1 MSKIKLIAIIG
12 RSASGK
18 DSLVQATLNAH
29 PNLHKITHYTTR
41 PPRPNEANEVDYF
54 FISEE
59 EMNNL
64 KKSMFSTTCF
74 NNWYYAIGKN
84 SFDKNKINIG
94 VFNPIELKYLIDF
107 YPNSFEFHIIET
119 RATEEDRYYRSLR
132 RLDSFFDKEGL
143 MEMCRRNQA
152 DEIDFKNIENI
163 PRKILFTSYCEGS
176 AEYNL
181 AYMNGVIDTLDSLV

>member
-1 MSKIKLIAIIG
+1 MNKIKLIAIIG

-41 PPRPNEANEVDYF
+41 PPRPNEINGVDYF

-59 EMNNL
+59 EMNSL
-64 KKSMFSTTCF
+64 KNSMFFTTCF
-74 NNWYYAIGKN
+74 NNWYYAIGRN

-107 YPNSFEFHIIET
+107 YPNSFELHIIET
-119 RATEEDRYYRSLR
+119 RATEEDRCYRSLQ
-132 RLDSFFDKEGL
+132 RLDSLFDKEGL

-152 DEIDFKNIENI
+152 DEIDFKNIEDI
-163 PRKILFTSYCEGS
+163 PRKILSTSYYEVKDK
-176 AEYNL
+176 YNS
-181 AYMNGVIDTLDSLV
+181 AYMDGVIDTLDGLV